1 MSKKNRTN
9 IEINNDRLIIWQY
22 ITGPLFYVVGGIVIM
37 GIVIGGINFIW
48 RSADNDTQDE
58 KEKSKITEFR
68 QEQVDRY
75 IDHNEDYFGTIE
87 KSYWDGS
94 TYHLKSDK
102 GDFAINFVNNE
113 IFNIEMTNK
122 ANQTVEVYRKK

>member
-1 MSKKNRTN
+1 MSKKKTN

-22 ITGPLFYVVGGIVIM
+22 ITWPLFYIVGGIVIM

-48 RSADNDTQDE
+48 RSADTQDE
-58 KEKSKITEFR
+58 KERSKIAESR

-75 IDHNEDYFGTIE
+75 IEHNKDYFGTIE

-113 IFNIEMTNK
+113 MFNIEMTNK